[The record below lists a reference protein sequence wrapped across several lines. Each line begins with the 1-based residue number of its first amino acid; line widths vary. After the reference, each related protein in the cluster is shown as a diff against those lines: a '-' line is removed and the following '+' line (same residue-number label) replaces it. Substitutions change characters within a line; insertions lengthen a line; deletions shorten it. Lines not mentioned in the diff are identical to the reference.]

1 MHTASGEIRIVT
13 APTSNIPVPITQ
25 IPNNIGV
32 AINSKEILGLEKEV
46 ARAIGV
52 NA

>member
-1 MHTASGEIRIVT
+1 MHTASGQIEIVT
-13 APTSNIPVPITQ
+13 APTSNVPVPITQ

-32 AINSKEILGLEKEV
+32 AINSKEILGLESEIRRV
-46 ARAIGV
+46 IPP

>member
-1 MHTASGEIRIVT
+1 MHTASGKIQIVT
-13 APTSNIPVPITQ
+13 APTSNVPVPITQ

-32 AINSKEILGLEKEV
+32 AINSKEILGLEREV
-46 ARAIGV
+46 ERVIGA